1 MEENITFTPQEWKY
15 FLEEVKM
22 RGIEKV
28 DQCINNARYLAML
41 DRADEEIKKGG
52 GKLFTWEEL
61 MNFSYA

>member
-28 DQCINNARYLAML
+28 DQCINNARYLAKL
-41 DRADEEIKKGG
+41 DRADEQFARGEGKK
-52 GKLFTWEEL
+52 FTWEEV
-61 MNFSYA
+61 MAI